1 MVKLANR
8 SISAAASPTHTEVLQ
23 MLQRQVCLQEL
34 AEPDHQAGLEV
45 HGNGP
50 QLEVPASSPLQET
63 VEAQHRP
70 SVQEQLLV

>member
-1 MVKLANR
+1 
-8 SISAAASPTHTEVLQ
+8 

-34 AEPDHQAGLEV
+34 AEPAHQAGLEV
-45 HGNGP
+45 HGNAP